1 VAVRLAPL
9 TASDVDEMLDELRGA
24 TVLHGVRGRPAVDRR
39 AVAEL
44 VVALGRAITERPAW
58 REVDLNPVIAGPD
71 GALAVDALLVV
82 AGAEDASDRP
92 R

>member
-1 VAVRLAPL
+1 VV
-9 TASDVDEMLDELRGA
+9 
-24 TVLHGVRGRPAVDRR
+24 
-39 AVAEL
+39 EL
-44 VVALGRAITERPAW
+44 VVALGRAIAEHPAW